1 MAKIHGLLDVGR
13 RSMAVSQSALQ
24 TTSHNIA
31 NKSVEGFSRQRVDVL
46 TNPAVGDQQSRIGT
60 GAKLGGITR
69 ANNPF
74 LEKQIEREG
83 SNLAFLDGRSG
94 ALQRLESAFNEQT
107 VKGLSNSMS
116 EFFNSFRELANNPES
131 LTSRTVV
138 RDNANAM
145 IRTFQDTSRQLDSV
159 TSELN
164 NTIQTGV
171 SDVNGYVKEIAQLND
186 KIQSV
191 EITGASA
198 NDERDRRDVLVK
210 KLSEKID
217 ISYAEDS
224 KSGMINITAGKTGVL
239 VAGTS
244 SAELKTATNSDNQTQ
259 IMYELSDKGTQV
271 DITDQFKR
279 GALGGALELRDGMVS
294 DLRDGLTELSY
305 NIASEVNNAH
315 VEGFDRYSKQGVS
328 FFEIPKD
335 GSFDISEL
343 KVNDAITKD
352 VGRIAAASKPNAP
365 GDNTTANVI
374 HSLQFKKVMGE
385 EGTFTFDDFYTSKV
399 GQVGVANQKAI
410 AATDS
415 QKNIV
420 DQIKNVRESISG
432 VSLDEEAQKM
442 IEYQKAFEAS
452 ARIIR
457 MADEMFDTVLNI
469 KRL

>member
-259 IMYELSDKGTQV
+259 IMYELSDKGTRV